1 MDVLI
6 RGHRVK
12 QLGRICMDMCM
23 VDVSD
28 YPDIQVG
35 DVATVFGRDAD
46 AFISVDELAV
56 KTDTISYELVCAV
69 SSRVP
74 RVYIG

>member
-1 MDVLI
+1 
-6 RGHRVK
+6 
-12 QLGRICMDMCM
+12 MDMCM

-28 YPDIQVG
+28 YPAIQVG
-35 DVATVFGRDAD
+35 DVAIIFGRDAD
-46 AFISVDELAV
+46 EFISVDELAE

-74 RVYIG
+74 RVYVE